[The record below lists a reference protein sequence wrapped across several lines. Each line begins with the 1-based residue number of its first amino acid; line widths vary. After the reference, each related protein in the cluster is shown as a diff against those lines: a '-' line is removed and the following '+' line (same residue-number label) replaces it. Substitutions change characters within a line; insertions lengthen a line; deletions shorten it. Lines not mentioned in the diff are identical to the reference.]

1 MTLDEITT
9 RAAALLQD
17 TSNVRWTVPELR
29 QYAED
34 SQQEWLRLAEYPRT
48 TGTQSVVLGNT
59 TIAVPPTISVV
70 KLVRLQG
77 LQLQI
82 VTSSQLD
89 QKHTGQH
96 PSSGIGGW
104 LASTGTPLY
113 LVQDQ
118 RNATTLRIVPYPTE
132 NAHLTSLTTRTNN
145 VTSPTDTTSALV
157 FVVNSLSDTG
167 VVTNAPVYGVPASVT
182 NAHIIYTQNPSFYFV
197 GAQVVSSALPADTT
211 VTAISTTLTGNG
223 YAITLDKN
231 AIATSTDADV
241 AIISTNTLLEN
252 TATVGGWVWTVEGVV
267 NSKLT
272 FRDPSNTD
280 NYLGTAQSVLPDMYS
295 EALVYG
301 TLERAFLKE
310 NELRNLEKSQIWR
323 SKFYEIV
330 VDCQRREGQNDMS
343 HTEGV
348 DRMTMTVP
356 FPRRY
361 GRRLYGPSWSPTTLT
376 NSSS

>member
-17 TSNVRWTVPELR
+17 ASNVRWTLPELR

-34 SQQEWLRLAEYPRT
+34 AQQEWLRLTEYPRT
-48 TGTQSVVLGNT
+48 TGTANVVLGNT
-59 TIAVPPTISVV
+59 TIAVPSTISVV

-89 QKHTGQH
+89 QKYTGQH
-96 PSSGIGGW
+96 PTTGIGGW

-118 RNATTLRIVPYPTE
+118 RNATTLRVVPYPTE
-132 NAHLTSLTTRTNN
+132 TSHLTSLTTATNT
-145 VTSPTDTTSALV
+145 VTSPSDSTSALV
-157 FVVNSLSDTG
+157 FVVNSTSDTG
-167 VVTNAPVYGVPASVT
+167 VVTNAVT
-182 NAHIIYTQNPSFYFV
+182 NANIIYTQNPNLYFV
-197 GAQVVSSALPADTT
+197 GAQVTSSALPADTT
-211 VTAISTTLTGNG
+211 VTAISSTPTADG
-223 YAITLDKN
+223 YGITLSNN
-231 AIATSTDADV
+231 AIATSSDADV
-241 AIISTNTLLEN
+241 AILSTNSLIEN
-252 TATVGGWVWTVEGVV
+252 TATVSGWVWTIEGVV

-272 FRDPSNTD
+272 FRDPNNTA
-280 NYLGTAQSVLPDMYS
+280 NYLGSAQSVLPDMYS

-310 NELRNLEKSQIWR
+310 NELRNLQKSQIWR

-330 VDCQRREGQNDMS
+330 IDCQRREGQNDMS

-376 NSSS
+376 TTSS